1 MATLSLDA
9 VRRAT
14 AQVRKEAAEI
24 VELCAAAGKPAST
37 AAEFIRQGLTPESA
51 RRRLEG
57 VAPPAKRPGRQQ
69 PSAGNGAGFDLAMI
83 ERAIAEKRTLQ

>member
-24 VELCAAAGKPAST
+24 VELCAAAPAST
-37 AAEFIRQGLTPESA
+37 AAEFICQGLTPGST

-57 VAPPAKRPGRQQ
+57 VAPPAKRPGR
-69 PSAGNGAGFDLAMI
+69 
-83 ERAIAEKRTLQ
+83 